1 MPDITNLV
9 TNTTLN
15 AKINEVKVEII
26 NIAIKKKNDYNTT
39 VTEIKSNITTDH
51 CQDKYMTTR
60 YIRI

>member
-26 NIAIKKKNDYNTT
+26 NIAIKKK
-39 VTEIKSNITTDH
+39 K
-51 CQDKYMTTR
+51 
-60 YIRI
+60 

>member
-15 AKINEVKVEII
+15 AKINEVKGEII
-26 NIAIKKKNDYNTT
+26 SIAIKKNDYYTT
-39 VTEIKSNITTDH
+39 VREIKSNITTDY
-51 CQDKYMTTR
+51 CQDKYIITR

>member
-39 VTEIKSNITTDH
+39 VTEIKSNITTDY
-51 CQDKYMTTR
+51 CQDKYITTR